1 MGCQFY
7 RFIFQKFSICWKVFV
22 RSLQLQATST
32 EVQTLLKVE
41 ASRLKAKIS
50 TVITKFVVS
59 RCALANFEWVF
70 RSVNHLSGDGVNGNH
85 DATQPSP

>member
-59 RCALANFEWVF
+59 RCAFANFEWFFPF
-70 RSVNHLSGDGVNGNH
+70 RQSFEWGRS
-85 DATQPSP
+85 